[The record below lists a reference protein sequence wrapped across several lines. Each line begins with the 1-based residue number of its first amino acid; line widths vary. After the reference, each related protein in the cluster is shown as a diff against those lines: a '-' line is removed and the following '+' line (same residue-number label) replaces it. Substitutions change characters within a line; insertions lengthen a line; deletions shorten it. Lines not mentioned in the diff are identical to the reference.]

1 MTWVSLLPR
10 TTVRL
15 REPVL
20 EPLPDSILRNDFI
33 AVLAAF
39 VAINTIVYVTLAVAK
54 ILPKFYLR
62 DWLAASN
69 RRSETRSIHP
79 DAAIGGPTG
88 GQHAHRHDGGDHIG
102 HARGQVRH
110 VSSPPVIR
118 SRSGR
123 RASNRPAS
131 PGTGPRCP

>member
-1 MTWVSLLPR
+1 VTVWGILLPES
-10 TTVRL
+10 TL
-15 REPVL
+15 REEFV
-20 EPLPDSILRNDFI
+20 

-79 DAAIGGPTG
+79 DAPVGGPTG
-88 GQHAHRHDGGDHIG
+88 GSLGDRIAQPHR
-102 HARGQVRH
+102 RTRK
-110 VSSPPVIR
+110 
-118 SRSGR
+118 
-123 RASNRPAS
+123 
-131 PGTGPRCP
+131 